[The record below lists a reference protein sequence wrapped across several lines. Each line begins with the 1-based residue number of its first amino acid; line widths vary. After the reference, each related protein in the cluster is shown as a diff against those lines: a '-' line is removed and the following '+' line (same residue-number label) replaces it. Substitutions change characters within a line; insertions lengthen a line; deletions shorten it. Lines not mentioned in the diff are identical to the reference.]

1 MAADPSFKF
10 VAVAVA
16 LRNRVS
22 RWLSG
27 RRMCWRSSAQRART
41 SRHSTLPPDKELL
54 QLKDGEETWAEER
67 HERALNGVIR
77 LLAKAA
83 VDNYI
88 AEQSRAK
95 AQPDTRDL

>member
-1 MAADPSFKF
+1 
-10 VAVAVA
+10 
-16 LRNRVS
+16 
-22 RWLSG
+22 
-27 RRMCWRSSAQRART
+27 
-41 SRHSTLPPDKELL
+41 L